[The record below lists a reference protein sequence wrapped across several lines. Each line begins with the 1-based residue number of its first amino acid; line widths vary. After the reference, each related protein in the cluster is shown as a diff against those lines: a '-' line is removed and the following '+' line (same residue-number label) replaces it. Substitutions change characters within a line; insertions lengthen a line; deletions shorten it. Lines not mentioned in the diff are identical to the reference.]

1 MTEDIVEHTAG
12 MPSRSGLEVVK
23 EGLHVSLNAFP
34 DLHLNIDDEIAAGD
48 KVVSRWTMAGTHQ
61 DELLGIPPTG
71 KRVRQ
76 TGVTIYRLANARIAE
91 LWFFPDNLGMM
102 QQLGVIPTPDAA

>member
-1 MTEDIVEHTAG
+1 MTENIVEHTAG

-23 EGLHVSLNAFP
+23 EGLQVSLNAFP
-34 DLHLNIDDEIAAGD
+34 DLHLKIDDEIAAGD

-61 DELLGIPPTG
+61 NELLGIPPTG

-91 LWFFPDNLGMM
+91 LWFFPDSMGLM